1 MTDDKLAVALR
12 VLNALT
18 RQRPPAPDDIAAL
31 KTFVAPA
38 GKSLAPD
45 DLARLVMNNE
55 LGARLKKFASSEESV
70 GEGERQRC
78 LSMRNLRNF
87 LQVESNDLC

>member
-1 MTDDKLAVALR
+1 MVDEVVQPDPNKPMASL
-12 VLNALT
+12 
-18 RQRPPAPDDIAAL
+18 PPAASFAAIS
-31 KTFVAPA
+31 F
-38 GKSLAPD
+38 
-45 DLARLVMNNE
+45 
-55 LGARLKKFASSEESV
+55 FASSEKSV